1 MPALRD
7 RGDDVPQIVDF
18 ILQNLVKQKKARV
31 SKVAPEAMQVL
42 IQYKWP
48 GNVRE
53 LENVIYRSAVIA
65 QGDTILVKDLPTE
78 IREAVGA
85 VVSPATSANQ
95 STQVSAPVSKTI
107 ATNDV
112 SDFGN
117 VAAAVPLGATESQT
131 AGSGLS
137 NGASAARVSGPLPV
151 ADQSTAGALTVDQAL
166 DFLHRELSTGEE
178 PILSRLE
185 REMIQR
191 VVRAESGNLLRASE
205 KLGITRSTLR
215 KRVDELGLRV

>member
-1 MPALRD
+1 
-7 RGDDVPQIVDF
+7 
-18 ILQNLVKQKKARV
+18 
-31 SKVAPEAMQVL
+31 MQVL
-42 IQYKWP
+42 TQYKWP

-65 QGDTILVKDLPTE
+65 QGDTILVKDLPME
-78 IREAVGA
+78 IRDAVG
-85 VVSPATSANQ
+85 PMTSAVPAGAKTAQ
-95 STQVSAPVSKTI
+95 AQPVAPVATPPVAESVSTPESAPTTAPS
-107 ATNDV
+107 
-112 SDFGN
+112 
-117 VAAAVPLGATESQT
+117 LATEAPIS
-131 AGSGLS
+131 
-137 NGASAARVSGPLPV
+137 SAASPGV
-151 ADQSTAGALTVDQAL
+151 AGGTITVEQAL